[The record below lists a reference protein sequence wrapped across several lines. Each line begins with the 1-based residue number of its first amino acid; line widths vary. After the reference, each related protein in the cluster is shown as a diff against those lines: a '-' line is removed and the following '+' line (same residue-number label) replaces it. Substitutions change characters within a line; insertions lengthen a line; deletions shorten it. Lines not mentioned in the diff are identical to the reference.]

1 MMKFKGYTDP
11 WGSFVDVKINAP
23 DVLKREIVKSRR
35 GTVFISS
42 VCDGW
47 QPLEE
52 KFSLT
57 RRCLEILKEHG
68 FPVRILTKSSLIIR
82 DMDILSGYRNCE
94 IGVTITTLNDSVR
107 KDFEPHASSVFDR
120 VAVLKELRSA
130 GLKTY
135 IFFGPLLPGISDT
148 RDEIDAMV
156 ELVKGTGVDF
166 FFVDIMN
173 PHWQIWSSMKG
184 VLLSRYPR
192 ALDNMRG
199 VLYDI
204 NIRRLYAK
212 RIKAIFRERCAHHEI
227 NKKAIFCF

>member
-23 DVLKREIVKSRR
+23 DLLKKEIVKSRR

-52 KFSLT
+52 EFRLT
-57 RRCLEILKEHG
+57 RKCLEILKDHG
-68 FPVRILTKSSLIIR
+68 FPVRVLTKSSLIIR
-82 DMDILSGYRNCE
+82 DMNILSGYRNCE

-107 KDFEPHASSVFDR
+107 KDFEPQASSVFDR
-120 VAVLKELRSA
+120 IGVLKESKSA

-135 IFFGPLLPGISDT
+135 LFFGPLLPGISDSK
-148 RDEIDAMV
+148 DEIDSMV
-156 ELVKGTGVDF
+156 ELVKKIGVDF

-184 VLLSRYPR
+184 VLLNRYPH
-192 ALDNMRG
+192 AVDNMRD
-199 VLYDI
+199 VLYNI
-204 NIRRLYAK
+204 NIRRFYAM
-212 RIKAIFRERCAHHEI
+212 RIKAVFREKCIHYDL
-227 NKKAIFCF
+227 NKKVIFCF